1 MNSKKKADLQRKLTL
16 AQVPKPPADLL
27 DRIKRDIPPHLVMA
41 ATSDRDRFTR
51 SIFFDMRVAASVLL
65 IITSAFFALQVLSHA
80 DQKKLAELG
89 NAVPHRAP
97 VAPLTL
103 TAETAR
109 TTEPVQVARLDRPA
123 VAETAP
129 AAVPAVRQRSQG
141 RRDAAPSIFAFDAV
155 QGTTAMPTVV
165 AEAPVAAAPPPPLA
179 DASRKELA
187 ALGYIGPSAQ
197 PAAPAPAPVLL
208 DLPAASANVAGGIG
222 LIAEANAADLRL
234 AKKKDVVFGIST
246 DDRAFERIKTAIEQG
261 KQPESENID
270 VAALVNYFAGSAKH
284 ESHDVRLEAEG
295 SPAPVMSEP
304 GRRMIRVTVDTETA
318 DLAPG
323 ASLPPIAT
331 NAKIDVQFDNSAV
344 VAYHLVGADEFQIEP
359 TLLKNTS
366 VTALYDVIMAPH
378 GTSWQRVG
386 SFRVT
391 YTSVTDGREH
401 KLEKML
407 RRRDLEKTWIAASR
421 RHRLASLGAIWG
433 ETLKGMAG
441 ANDVARRAEEL
452 ASQEPQDARA
462 RELADVAAATSQLH
476 GTASGSSR

>member
-65 IITSAFFALQVLSHA
+65 IITSAFFALQFLSHA

-109 TTEPVQVARLDRPA
+109 ASTEPVQVARLDRPA

-155 QGTTAMPTVV
+155 QETTAMPTVV
-165 AEAPVAAAPPPPLA
+165 AEVPAAAAPPPPLA

-208 DLPAASANVAGGIG
+208 DFPAASANVAGGIG
-222 LIAEANAADLRL
+222 LIAEANAADL
-234 AKKKDVVFGIST
+234 
-246 DDRAFERIKTAIEQG
+246 
-261 KQPESENID
+261 
-270 VAALVNYFAGSAKH
+270 
-284 ESHDVRLEAEG
+284 
-295 SPAPVMSEP
+295 
-304 GRRMIRVTVDTETA
+304 
-318 DLAPG
+318 
-323 ASLPPIAT
+323 
-331 NAKIDVQFDNSAV
+331 
-344 VAYHLVGADEFQIEP
+344 
-359 TLLKNTS
+359 
-366 VTALYDVIMAPH
+366 
-378 GTSWQRVG
+378 
-386 SFRVT
+386 
-391 YTSVTDGREH
+391 
-401 KLEKML
+401 
-407 RRRDLEKTWIAASR
+407 
-421 RHRLASLGAIWG
+421 
-433 ETLKGMAG
+433 
-441 ANDVARRAEEL
+441 
-452 ASQEPQDARA
+452 
-462 RELADVAAATSQLH
+462 
-476 GTASGSSR
+476 